1 MVSKFFKN
9 LIHILFDYK
18 CTFKLENIQII
29 MLMLKHNFKGL
40 TSNDSLL
47 QNYK

>member
-18 CTFKLENIQII
+18 CTFKL
-29 MLMLKHNFKGL
+29 KY
-40 TSNDSLL
+40 SNYNVNVETQFQRADI
-47 QNYK
+47 K